1 MSAGPDVVARERDPL
16 DPATLESVGR
26 VAITQREKLFGF
38 DQFVVEKDNDE
49 ISRLDLGMSQADD
62 PARKVPR

>member
-1 MSAGPDVVARERDPL
+1 VSAGPDVVARERDPL
-16 DPATLESVGR
+16 DPTTLESVGR

-49 ISRLDLGMSQADD
+49 MSRLDLGMSQADD